1 MEAIMLACFYNTLSA
16 WIINRYDKKAFG
28 IISILLLYIF
38 SASLGF
44 ASIDNPTPQER
55 SKIAI
60 IYPDLDEPFR
70 GIFAKIIEGI
80 EGKLKG
86 KVVHFPLLNNTS
98 TSDLGYQL
106 KRNGI
111 QVAIVLGKPAV
122 KAAMSFDKDITVIA
136 GGILSISESERRN
149 IIGVSFTPDPD
160 LLFENLKFI
169 LPEIK
174 KITVLYDPKY
184 NGWLMEAAYEAAK
197 KNGVELAAIEST
209 NLGVAARYYTST
221 LSTIEGR
228 KEAFWLPQDPT
239 TVNETTLLPLILKEA
254 WEHHIPLVSSNL
266 AHIKKGV
273 LLAIYPD
280 NIWLGS
286 TLAKMALKVLAGE
299 KYKSGLLPLRDL
311 QTAIN
316 LRTAVH
322 LGVNPEFSQRH
333 FNTVFPE
340 R

>member
-1 MEAIMLACFYNTLSA
+1 MTEDIKLN
-16 WIINRYDKKAFG
+16 
-28 IISILLLYIF
+28 
-38 SASLGF
+38 F
-44 ASIDNPTPQER
+44 ASSKIFRISGSFATDVIVVSNSPLCIASVDNPTPQER

-60 IYPDLDEPFR
+60 VYPDIDEPFR

-80 EGKLKG
+80 EGRLKG
-86 KVVHFPLLNNTS
+86 KVASFPLSENTN
-98 TSDLGYQL
+98 TNDLALQI

-111 QVAIVLGKPAV
+111 QIAIVLGKPAI
-122 KAAMSFDKDITVIA
+122 KAAMSFDRDITIIA
-136 GGILSISESERRN
+136 GGILSINESERRN

-160 LLFENLKFI
+160 LLFENLKFV
-169 LPEIK
+169 LPDIK

-184 NGWLMEAAYEAAK
+184 NGWLIDSAYEAAK

-209 NLGVAARYYTST
+209 NLGVAARYYTTALGS
-221 LSTIEGR
+221 IDGR

-266 AHIKKGV
+266 AHIKKGA
-273 LLAIYPD
+273 LLAVYPD
-280 NIWLGS
+280 NSWLGS

-299 KYKSGLLPLRDL
+299 KYRPGLLPLRDL

-322 LGVNPEFSQRH
+322 LSINPDVPQRR